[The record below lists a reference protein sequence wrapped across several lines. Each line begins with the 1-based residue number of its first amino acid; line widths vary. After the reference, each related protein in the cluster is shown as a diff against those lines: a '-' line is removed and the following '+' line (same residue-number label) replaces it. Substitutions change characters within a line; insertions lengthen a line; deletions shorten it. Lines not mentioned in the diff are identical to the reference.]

1 LPSWL
6 SKIIIAGLI
15 VISVINVNIEQAK
28 ADLSWTC
35 STWKY
40 YYQVGESSIAS
51 GTSNYA
57 GSSGV
62 TIYGPSIGSFC
73 YTANIT
79 GTISTSLSYSDI
91 NSIRSGLATTS
102 DLSSILNKVDTAIS
116 YASSANTNASN
127 AASYASSAN
136 TNASNA
142 ASYASSANTNASN
155 AASYASNAAS
165 YASSANTNASNAASY
180 ASNAAS
186 YASSANT
193 NASNAASYAS
203 SANTKLSDSTTGL
216 SAIKDSTVTAGIKAD
231 NAKASADVA
240 SSRVWDT
247 AESKSAATLAKEARD
262 KATTVE
268 SKVNVLQQMISPD
281 IKQVVG
287 QNGATC
293 TKGTTFTVVISANNA
308 NQYCARV
315 AGDSW
320 SSWSNSNTITVQVGS
335 SAGPKT
341 IEVKARNSVNPS
353 AEAISTITIFKI

>member
-1 LPSWL
+1 MYRKMRMQLGSVCLPSWL

-102 DLSSILNKVDTAIS
+102 DLSSILNKVDTAI
-116 YASSANTNASN
+116 
-127 AASYASSAN
+127 
-136 TNASNA
+136 
-142 ASYASSANTNASN
+142 
-155 AASYASNAAS
+155 
-165 YASSANTNASNAASY
+165 
-180 ASNAAS
+180 S